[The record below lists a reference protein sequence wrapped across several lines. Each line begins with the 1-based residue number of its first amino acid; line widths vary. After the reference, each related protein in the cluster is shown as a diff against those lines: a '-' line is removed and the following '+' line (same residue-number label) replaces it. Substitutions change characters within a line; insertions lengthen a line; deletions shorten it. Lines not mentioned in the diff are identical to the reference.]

1 MRFVLDA
8 NVIISALITDGA
20 VRTALRATVDDV
32 YTAWYV
38 RVEIDAHRVDIQR
51 KSDLTTSSYDS
62 LMAELWRLIEAIPR
76 QKLVPY
82 LQPAA
87 TAMRSIDPDDTPYV
101 AAALSIDGTVVSN
114 DRAFER
120 QELVPHLWTSQFVER
135 AIGNADEDPNVS

>member
-1 MRFVLDA
+1 MRLVLDA

-20 VRTALRATVDDV
+20 VRSALRVSADDI

-38 RVEIDAHRVDIQR
+38 RVEIDAHRNEIRR
-51 KSDLTTSSYDS
+51 KSALTPRSYDS
-62 LMAELWRLIEAIPR
+62 LMAELWRMIEIIPR
-76 QKLVPY
+76 QQIIPY

-87 TAMRSIDPDDTPYV
+87 AAMRSIDPDDTPYV
-101 AAALSIDGTVVSN
+101 AAALTIDGAVVSN

-135 AIGNADEDPNVS
+135 AIGSDDDEGDL